1 MGFQIFFDYLPYSLR
16 GCFTFLAALAHGVP
30 TRYADRRA
38 PQTAAELST
47 MTRNAEF
54 CPKILIF
61 GLFEFLDFKDLILG
75 FKPGKIS
82 GFQT

>member
-1 MGFQIFFDYLPYSLR
+1 MFNFFHPEVALHNLV
-16 GCFTFLAALAHGVP
+16 ALAHGVP
-30 TRYADRRA
+30 TSYADRLV

-61 GLFEFLDFKDLILG
+61 GLFEFLDFKDLILH
-75 FKPGKIS
+75 PA
-82 GFQT
+82 